1 MWHDRRVSPATG
13 RLEVTRVPPFSKAN
27 HDTGPALYRRLAPVL
42 HHLLEIEVK
51 RDWDDFPALPA
62 EGPAIVVSNHLTS
75 FDAVV
80 MVDYILYRGRFA
92 YFLAKAPLFHVF
104 ALGRLLRGIE
114 QIPVYR
120 GTEKAGDALREARRK
135 LDDGKVVFIFTE
147 GTTCRDP
154 LLWPFSAKTG
164 TARLA
169 LETGVP
175 VIPLGQWGTSAI
187 CPDNAGPQ
195 KGPHLVPR
203 HWVHIRSGQ
212 PIDLTAFGRD
222 PEDRAAVRAASA
234 AIIAAIVPLV
244 EQARGETAPP
254 LRWNPKTQCYVPPD
268 QAVW

>member
-1 MWHDRRVSPATG
+1 MTK
-13 RLEVTRVPPFSKAN
+13 TPPFDEVN
-27 HDTGPALYRRLAPVL
+27 EDTGPDLYRRLAPVL

-51 RDWDDFPALPA
+51 RDWDDFPALPMT
-62 EGPAIVVSNHLTS
+62 GPAIVVANHLTS

-80 MVDYILYRGRFA
+80 MADYILYHGRFP
-92 YFLAKAPLFHVF
+92 YFMAKSPLFKVKG
-104 ALGRLLRGIE
+104 LGRLLRAIE

-120 GTEKAGDALREARRK
+120 GTNNAADALIEGRRK
-135 LDDGKVVFIFTE
+135 LDDGKVVFIFSE

-154 LLWPFSAKTG
+154 ELWPFSAKTG

-175 VIPLGQWGTSAI
+175 VIPLGQWGSSSI

-195 KGPHLVPR
+195 KRPHLIPR
-203 HWVHIRSGQ
+203 QWVHIRSGQ
-212 PIDLTAFGRD
+212 PIDMSAFGHD
-222 PEDRAAVRAASA
+222 PTDREAVRAASA

-244 EQARGETAPP
+244 EAARGEVAPP
-254 LRWNPKTQCYVPPD
+254 MRWNPKTQGYVTPD